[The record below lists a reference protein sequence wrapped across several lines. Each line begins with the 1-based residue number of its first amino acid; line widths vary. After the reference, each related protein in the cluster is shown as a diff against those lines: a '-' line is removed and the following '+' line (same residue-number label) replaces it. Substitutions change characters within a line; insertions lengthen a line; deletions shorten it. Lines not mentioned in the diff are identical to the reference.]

1 MRAYIILAAFA
12 ALALIAIAQTIPMTT
27 SEPVCPLPPIR
38 MMIVTITEGARIRNS
53 PDHGHLRFGGSRCR
67 FEPHWCL
74 GTLRFIDHAFQNS
87 L

>member
-53 PDHGHLRFGGSRCR
+53 PDHGHLRFGDLAVDASRT
-67 FEPHWCL
+67 
-74 GTLRFIDHAFQNS
+74 GV
-87 L
+87 